1 MLEYSL
7 IFGLLRYASDGVNII
22 HLSVMQPMHPF
33 QEIKIQEQLSHLT
46 VGSIPRSMVIVLED
60 DLGEVLLVGTQTPAC
75 NCTNAPSIGVL
86 IACHARRDL
95 HLDSAKASEQARALS
110 HAYAHERPYPRMLK
124 VDRCKPGDD
133 LVVVGVVSRRWKT
146 LAKDMR
152 PEIDMVLVA
161 NHVKGE
167 SKGLGFR

>member
-1 MLEYSL
+1 M
-7 IFGLLRYASDGVNII
+7 
-22 HLSVMQPMHPF
+22 
-33 QEIKIQEQLSHLT
+33 
-46 VGSIPRSMVIVLED
+46 
-60 DLGEVLLVGTQTPAC
+60 
-75 NCTNAPSIGVL
+75 
-86 IACHARRDL
+86 
-95 HLDSAKASEQARALS
+95 DSAQASEKARALS
-110 HAYAHERPYPRMLK
+110 HTYAHERPYPRMLK

-167 SKGLGFR
+167 SRKAGCRV